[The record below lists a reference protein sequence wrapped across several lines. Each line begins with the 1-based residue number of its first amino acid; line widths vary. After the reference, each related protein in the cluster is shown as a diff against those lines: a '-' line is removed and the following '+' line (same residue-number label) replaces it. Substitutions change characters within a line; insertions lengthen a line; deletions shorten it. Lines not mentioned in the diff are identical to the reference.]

1 MLVFVSGSFAM
12 SYSDYEEDSEVE
24 LEEDEEEKVEKSVKE
39 MVIFCKYG

>member
-1 MLVFVSGSFAM
+1 M

-24 LEEDEEEKVEKSVKE
+24 AEEEEEEPEDKAVKE